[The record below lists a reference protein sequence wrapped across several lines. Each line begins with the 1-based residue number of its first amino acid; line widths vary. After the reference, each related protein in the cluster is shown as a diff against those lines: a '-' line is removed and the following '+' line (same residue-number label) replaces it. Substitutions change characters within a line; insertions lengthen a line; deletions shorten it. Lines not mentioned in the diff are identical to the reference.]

1 VAVRTKRARPTPRGF
16 YVEAMSAAEHLALAE
31 AMQVDGLDQ
40 EIALLRLRL
49 RSVAKSREDKDLPL
63 MFKGIELLAK
73 VVATRY
79 GLGKT
84 GREEI
89 QEALVSAFTDLK
101 TAMSGGDE
109 GGTDDA

>member
-1 VAVRTKRARPTPRGF
+1 MAVRTKRARPTPRGF
-16 YVEAMSAAEHLALAE
+16 YVEAMTAAERLDLAE
-31 AMQVDGLDQ
+31 AMQVDGVDQ

-49 RSVAKSREDKDLPL
+49 RSAAKDPENLAL

-89 QEALVSAFTDLK
+89 QEALVSAFTDLR
-101 TAMSGGDE
+101 TAMSSGDE
-109 GGTDDA
+109 EGSAGA

>member
-16 YVEAMSAAEHLALAE
+16 YLEAMSDAERLSLAE
-31 AMQVDGLDQ
+31 AMQVDGVDQ

-49 RSVAKSREDKDLPL
+49 RSAARDPENLAL

-101 TAMSGGDE
+101 TAMSSGDE
-109 GGTDDA
+109 GEDDA

>member
-1 VAVRTKRARPTPRGF
+1 MAVKTKRARPTPRGF
-16 YVEAMSAAEHLALAE
+16 YGEAMKEAERLALPQ
-31 AMQVDGLDQ
+31 AMQVDGVDQ

-49 RSVAKSREDKDLPL
+49 RSAIVADPEDLTV

-79 GLGKT
+79 RLGKT

-101 TAMSGGDE
+101 TAMSSGDE
-109 GGTDDA
+109 VGEDDA

>member
-1 VAVRTKRARPTPRGF
+1 VAVKTRRARATPRGF
-16 YVEAMSAAEHLALAE
+16 YVAALSAAERLALAD
-31 AMQVDGLDQ
+31 AMQVDGVDQ

-49 RSVAKSREDKDLPL
+49 RRVAKRPEDLPL

-84 GREEI
+84 GRDEI

-101 TAMSGGDE
+101 AAMSSGDE
-109 GGTDDA
+109 GDGDDA

>member
-1 VAVRTKRARPTPRGF
+1 VAVKTKRVRQTPRGF
-16 YVEAMSAAEHLALAE
+16 YVQALTEAERLALPE
-31 AMQVDGLDQ
+31 AMQVEGVDQ

-49 RSVAKSREDKDLPL
+49 RTAIEASPPDLPL

-84 GREEI
+84 GREEV
-89 QEALVSAFTDLK
+89 QEALVSAFTELK
-101 TAMSGGDE
+101 DAMSGDV
-109 GGTDDA
+109 DDA